1 MSEEFEAFIKS
12 QLKALQAQIE
22 IIKGYLNEY
31 EEKNRKLKRIM
42 SEELIAAL
50 ILRFEK
56 NDEKV
61 IKLEEKLES
70 LHFDL
75 KEKLSQEI
83 KNIKNE
89 LIDAQLSRSISRLL
103 EEREIRV
110 DSKPL
115 DDLKESY

>member
-1 MSEEFEAFIKS
+1 VNEEFEAFIES
-12 QLKALQAQIE
+12 QLKTLQAQIE

-31 EEKNRKLKRIM
+31 EEKNRKLKKIM

-56 NDEKV
+56 NDER
-61 IKLEEKLES
+61 IRKLDEKIES

-75 KEKLSQEI
+75 REKFTQDI
-83 KNIKNE
+83 RNIKNE
-89 LIDAQLSRSISRLL
+89 LSDTQLSKAISKLL
-103 EEREIRV
+103 EEKEIKV

-115 DDLKESY
+115 DVLKENY

>member
-1 MSEEFEAFIKS
+1 MTEEFEAFIKS
-12 QLKALQAQIE
+12 QLKTLQAQIE

-56 NDEKV
+56 NDERMM
-61 IKLEEKLES
+61 KLDEKIES

-83 KNIKNE
+83 RNIKNE
-89 LIDAQLSRSISRLL
+89 LSDAQLSRAISRLI
-103 EEREIRV
+103 EEREIKV

-115 DDLKESY
+115 DNLK

>member
-1 MSEEFEAFIKS
+1 VTEEFEAFIKS
-12 QLKALQAQIE
+12 QLKTLQAQIE

-56 NDEKV
+56 NDERMM
-61 IKLEEKLES
+61 KLDEKIES

-83 KNIKNE
+83 RNIKNE
-89 LIDAQLSRSISRLL
+89 LSDAQLSRAISRLI
-103 EEREIRV
+103 EEREIKV

-115 DDLKESY
+115 DNLK